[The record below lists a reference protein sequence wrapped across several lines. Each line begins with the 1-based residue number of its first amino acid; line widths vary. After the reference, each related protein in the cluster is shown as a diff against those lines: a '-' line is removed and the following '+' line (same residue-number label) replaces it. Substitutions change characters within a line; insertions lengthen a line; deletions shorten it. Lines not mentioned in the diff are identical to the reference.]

1 VDEQISQYTMEIET
15 ADTDSMNRGVA
26 IRGLARAISEKLN
39 TTDVAKVSKAVHD
52 RIVDIMGKEWTENNP
67 KDALAG
73 NGIFGQHTESGAK
86 GSLRNAEKN
95 RDRFEKELATAMKAK
110 TLKERNLKLAKL
122 LERNRVD
129 VKHLEPQIED
139 QIEPMMT
146 IISKL
151 IGELK
156 NNELRP
162 CE

>member
-1 VDEQISQYTMEIET
+1 
-15 ADTDSMNRGVA
+15 
-26 IRGLARAISEKLN
+26 
-39 TTDVAKVSKAVHD
+39 
-52 RIVDIMGKEWTENNP
+52 MGKEWNEDTT

-73 NGIFGQHTESGAK
+73 NGIFGQHTERGAK
-86 GSLRNAEKN
+86 GSLRTLE
-95 RDRFEKELATAMKAK
+95 RRTSDFEKEIAGAMKAK
-110 TLKERNLKLAKL
+110 TQRERDLKMTKL

-129 VKHLEPQIED
+129 VKHLEPQIAD
-139 QIEPMMT
+139 QITPMMT